1 MSIKRQLKSGYQG
14 YFVTVV
20 LEQTVHSVGLGF
32 TDTLHRYV
40 VAKDEKRAEQIAA
53 DFYQEQKLE
62 VRISQAVR
70 SVMNVLSNSFPE
82 QVLGF
87 DEGTVAC

>member
-1 MSIKRQLKSGYQG
+1 MTMNRQLKSGYQG

-20 LEQTVHSVGLGF
+20 LEQTVHAVGLGF
-32 TDTLHRYV
+32 TDTLYRYV
-40 VAKDEKRAEQIAA
+40 VAKDEIGAEQIAV
-53 DFYQEQKLE
+53 DIYQEQKLE
-62 VRISQAVR
+62 VKITQAVR
-70 SVMNVLSNSFPE
+70 SVMNVLSNIFPE